1 MFNLIS
7 IILMMIKY
15 AWLILTAAVLACN
28 AIAPGTPVIDWA
40 DRNYAL
46 VEINTEATA
55 YERLVTVKKD
65 VSVTVSWNIW
75 NGDEGDV
82 AYVLFD
88 ERQVWRGNAEAK
100 RATITVNEGGKFNM
114 LVKVCNSDGCAT
126 SKPVAVKIADTD
138 GAHLDPLPYVWQEN
152 NKPYEVG
159 ATDKTVAAYFVEWG
173 VYGRNFPMNRVPVP
187 NLTHLLYG
195 FIPICGGDGINDSL
209 KTIPGSFEALQK
221 SCAGRSNFKV
231 SIHDP
236 WAAVQKPQKGV
247 SAWNEPYKGNFG
259 QIMAVKR
266 ANPHLKVLPSIGG
279 WTLSDPFYHL
289 HDADKRALFV
299 DSVREFLIT
308 WKFFDG
314 VDIDWE
320 FPGGNGANPLIGDPE
335 RDGLTYVVLLREL
348 RDMLDQLAHETG
360 RQYELTTAISAGDD
374 KIALVDY
381 QDAQTYLDR
390 IFLMTYDFK
399 GAWSN
404 SDLGHQTAVYAPD
417 WNRDEHYTS
426 DYAVRALLKQ
436 HVRPQ
441 KIVLGVA
448 MYGRG
453 WTGVTNNRDDN
464 PFTGIATGPVAGTWE
479 DGVVDYRQI
488 KTNLQK
494 YKYTYDTVAKAAY
507 VFNESSGDLISFD
520 SIDSV
525 LDKGQYVIE
534 NDLAGLFAW
543 EIDADNGDLLN
554 AMHAGLGHHSV
565 LKKDSRQQHTEL

>member
-1 MFNLIS
+1 
-7 IILMMIKY
+7 MMRY
-15 AWLILTAAVLACN
+15 TWLILTATVLACD

-46 VEINTEATA
+46 VEVNTEATA
-55 YERLVTVKKD
+55 YERLVTFKQN

-75 NGDEGDV
+75 SGGDGDV

-88 ERQVWRGNAEAK
+88 ERQVWRGDADAK
-100 RATITVNEGGKFNM
+100 RATIVVNKGGKFDM
-114 LVKVCNSDGCAT
+114 SIKVCNSDGCAT

-138 GAHLDPLPYVWQEN
+138 GSHLDPLPYEWQEN
-152 NKPYEVG
+152 NKPYEIG
-159 ATDKTVAAYFVEWG
+159 TTDKTVAAYFVEWG

-209 KTIPGSFEALQK
+209 KTITGSFEALQK
-221 SCAGRSNFKV
+221 SCAGRSDFKV

-289 HDADKRALFV
+289 HDAEKRALFV
-299 DSVREFLIT
+299 ESVREFLTT

-320 FPGGNGANPLIGDPE
+320 FPGGNGANPSVGDPE
-335 RDGLTYVVLLREL
+335 RDGLTYVALLRDL

-360 RQYELTTAISAGDD
+360 RRYELTTAISAGDD

-404 SDLGHQTAVYAPD
+404 SDLGHQTAVYAPE
-417 WNRDEHYTS
+417 WNRDERYTV
-426 DYAVRALLKQ
+426 DYAVHVLLEKR
-436 HVRPQ
+436 VKPQ

-453 WTGVTNNRDDN
+453 WTGVINYQDDN
-464 PFTGIATGPVAGTWE
+464 PFTGIATGPVSGTWE
-479 DGVVDYRQI
+479 DGVIDYRQI
-488 KTNLQK
+488 KNNLQR
-494 YKYTYDTVAKAAY
+494 YKYTYDTTAKAAY
-507 VFNESSGDLISFD
+507 VFAKNTGDLISFD
-520 SIDSV
+520 SSDSV

-534 NDLAGLFAW
+534 HNLAGLFAW

-554 AMHAGLGHHSV
+554 AMHTGLGHHAV
-565 LKKDSRQQHTEL
+565 LKNNKQQHIEL